1 MNHKNPAII
10 EHLALLSIKNNV
22 YVAEL
27 YHALGEAKEN
37 GKAKCNELCVEY
49 RGGVKDQTF
58 FLITKDNKIVAQFRL
73 DEKFLNQTNLCFE
86 KWMNTPKVHK
96 QIAKQNRTGHFSTLI
111 QNLRH
116 GMKKVNVEAEVLEA
130 QKPQLVHTQYGTNV
144 MLTNALIADET
155 GKVKLCLW
163 GDQIES
169 AVAGDFIKINNASV
183 RTFRGERHLN
193 LGRTGTLNVIRA
205 NINGIDIQPTCKPK
219 NPIYA

>member
-1 MNHKNPAII
+1 MII
-10 EHLALLSIKNNV
+10 EYLALLSVKNNV

-27 YHALGEAKEN
+27 YQALGTAREN
-37 GKAKCNELCVEY
+37 GKAKCEELCIEY
-49 RGGVKDQTF
+49 RGKVKDQTI
-58 FLITKDNKIVAQFRL
+58 FLITKDNKIIAQFRV
-73 DEKFLNQTNLCFE
+73 DEKFLYQTNLCFE
-86 KWMNTPKVHK
+86 NWMDTPKIRR
-96 QIAKQNRTGHFSTLI
+96 QMAKQNPTASFSTLI

-130 QKPQLVHTQYGTNV
+130 QKPQLIHTQYGTNV

-163 GDQIES
+163 GDQINS
-169 AVAGDFIKINNASV
+169 AGVGDFIKINNASV

-193 LGRTGTLNVIRA
+193 LGRTGTLSVIRSNLA
-205 NINGIDIQPTCKPK
+205 RTEIQSPCLSK